1 MPKHSKRSTVREA
14 WASMSLADRVS
25 QLSARRR
32 EIIRPAM
39 EDPRQFVLLSVRDMA
54 KRLRTDPATTVRIA
68 RGMGFA
74 SYKEFQH
81 YLHELSVV
89 RTTSL
94 DTMQSVSI
102 QDSSVKS
109 FMRACLDQDLKN
121 FRALYNGM
129 DLDRVEAAAR
139 RAWKARRILVIGGDA
154 AACLVSYL
162 EYHLNMLGLPVFT
175 ATSPGH
181 AVHIV
186 RNLGREDL
194 LMAVSFRRGLRMTIE
209 GIQQARKLGAF
220 CIGVTDTYISP
231 VARYSDEVF
240 LTPID
245 TTSFGASYSA
255 PLCFFNVFL
264 AAVIE
269 VERTKSL
276 QIMKKVAD
284 EQRHG
289 FRFYEEMRAGIPQ
302 SFRETAGQ
310 NSRRSLA
317 K

>member
-1 MPKHSKRSTVREA
+1 
-14 WASMSLADRVS
+14 MSLADRVS

-54 KRLRTDPATTVRIA
+54 KKLGTDPATTVRIA

-74 SYKEFQH
+74 SYKAFQH

-102 QDSSVKS
+102 HDSSVKS

-129 DLDRVEAAAR
+129 DLDRVETAAR
-139 RAWKARRILVIGGDA
+139 RVWKARRILVLGGDA
-154 AACLVSYL
+154 ATCLVSYL
-162 EYHLNMLGLPVFT
+162 EYHLHMIGLPVFT
-175 ATSPGH
+175 ASSPGR

-186 RNLGREDL
+186 RNLGKEDL
-194 LMAVSFRRGLRMTIE
+194 LVAVSFRRGLRMTIE
-209 GIQQARKLGAF
+209 GIQQARKLGAY

-231 VARYSDEVF
+231 VARYSDEAF

-269 VERTKSL
+269 VERVKSL
-276 QIMKKVAD
+276 KIMKKVAD

-289 FRFYEEMRAGIPQ
+289 FRFYEEIRAGLPL
-302 SFRETAGQ
+302 SPRETAGQ
-310 NSRRSLA
+310 NTRRE
-317 K
+317 